1 MVRLLNW
8 MPAGLLFSVCLA
20 LLSARPA
27 WAHEKWF
34 QSASDFPVRWDL
46 FFRPLPLL
54 LTSGVLLAVLVA
66 VVLWRRR
73 DGRSFI
79 PGPEAFGATDERRAV
94 IYALVPLI
102 LGVHIA
108 VPLLFNGV
116 QGRLF
121 TPDNALPGV
130 FANFVGFAE
139 TMIALALFYGA
150 FTRIAAAG
158 LALLWLAGI
167 PLVGLE
173 PMLDNFLYL
182 GFAAFFF
189 LAGRGPVSID
199 RLLFPRVE
207 PPANLSVY
215 AVTALRVGLGLSFI
229 VVAFTEKLANIPLA
243 EAFLSD
249 YPLNFTAALG
259 VPLSDEVFI
268 LFAGAVELMLG
279 IFLLTGVFVREIV
292 LLALVP
298 TNLTLTVF
306 NWAELIGHLPIYG
319 ILAVLLIW
327 EPGTRNLALW
337 MRGLREG
344 PLPIPPAKDP
354 KTAAG
359 GNVAEATGSR

>member
-1 MVRLLNW
+1 MAYRQSWSLL
-8 MPAGLLFSVCLA
+8 GVSLA
-20 LLSARPA
+20 SFAAVMALSAKPA

-34 QSASDFPVRWDL
+34 QDPSGFPLRWDL
-46 FFRPLPLL
+46 FFRPLPLV
-54 LTSGVLLAVLVA
+54 LTFGVLIA
-66 VVLWRRR
+66 VVAAILLWRRR
-73 DGRSFI
+73 GEHSFV

-102 LGVHIA
+102 LGIHIA
-108 VPLLFNGV
+108 IPLLFNGV

-121 TPDNALPGV
+121 TPDNELPGV
-130 FANFVGFAE
+130 FANFLGFAE

-150 FTRIAAAG
+150 FTRVAAAA
-158 LALLWLAGI
+158 LALLWVAGI
-167 PLVGLE
+167 PLMGLE
-173 PMLDNFLYL
+173 PMLENSLYL

-199 RLLFPRVE
+199 RLLFPRAE
-207 PPANLSVY
+207 PPARTAEY
-215 AVTALRVGLGLSFI
+215 AVTALRVGLGVSFI

-243 EAFLSD
+243 EAFLRE
-249 YPLNFTAALG
+249 YPLNFTSALG

-268 LFAGAVELMLG
+268 LFAGSVELMLG
-279 IFLLTGVFVREIV
+279 IFLLTGIFTREIV

-327 EPGTRNLALW
+327 EPGKRNLALW
-337 MRGLREG
+337 LRGLREG
-344 PLPIPPAKDP
+344 PLPIPPAK
-354 KTAAG
+354 TSAVG
-359 GNVAEATGSR
+359 SVAESTEYS

>member
-1 MVRLLNW
+1 MARGRNW
-8 MPAGLLFSVCLA
+8 LFSGVFLVFSVAVTVLA
-20 LLSARPA
+20 AKPA
-27 WAHEKWF
+27 LAHEKWF
-34 QSASDFPVRWDL
+34 QDASGFPLRWDL
-46 FFRPLPLL
+46 FFRPLPLA
-54 LTSGVLLAVLVA
+54 LTFGVLLAVLVA
-66 VVLWRRR
+66 GLLWRWRG
-73 DGRSFI
+73 GRGFV

-102 LGVHIA
+102 LGVHVA

-121 TPDNALPGV
+121 TPDNELPGV
-130 FANFVGFAE
+130 FANFLGFAE

-150 FTRIAAAG
+150 FTRVAAAA
-158 LALLWLAGI
+158 LALLWVAGI
-167 PLVGLE
+167 PLLGLE
-173 PMLDNFLYL
+173 PMLDNALYL

-207 PPANLSVY
+207 PPARTAGY
-215 AVTALRVGLGLSFI
+215 AVTALRLGLGLSFI
-229 VVAFTEKLANIPLA
+229 IVAFTEKFANIPLA
-243 EAFLSD
+243 EAFLRD
-249 YPLNFTAALG
+249 YPLNFTGALG

-279 IFLLTGVFVREIV
+279 IFLLSGVFVREIV

-327 EPGTRNLALW
+327 EPGRRNLALW
-337 MRGLREG
+337 LKGLREG
-344 PLPIPPAKDP
+344 PLPIPPAKSS
-354 KTAAG
+354 AG
-359 GNVAEATGSR
+359 GSVAGTTERP